1 MKYRDVIKLQHV
13 RQLSII
19 SFKKFLNM
27 SFKIRSERPGVDRQ
41 CNVFQDVEMKGH
53 FGVWEHKQYLA
64 PTIIK

>member
-1 MKYRDVIKLQHV
+1 MKYRAVIKLQHV

-19 SFKKFLNM
+19 SFKKFENM
-27 SFKIRSERPGVDRQ
+27 SFKIRSERPGVERQ

-53 FGVWEHKQYLA
+53 FGVWTQKQHLA

>member
-1 MKYRDVIKLQHV
+1 MKYRAVIKLQHV

-19 SFKKFLNM
+19 SFKKFENM
-27 SFKIRSERPGVDRQ
+27 IRSERPGVERQ

-53 FGVWEHKQYLA
+53 FGVWTQKQHLA